1 MGGGG
6 RRGGDEDAVL
16 RSRRR
21 GSAVAWYADGVAL
34 VVWASRDIG
43 REFGC
48 AIRLLGLLLP
58 FAGLLPCAAPFVF
71 HQDTSDVEY
80 VVLNDDV
87 LTSVPNATLV
97 LLEGSDVERLAV
109 LLQFSQFL
117 RHCPEETIAIMVPEI
132 CRDAVYWQEE
142 VQMAAA
148 EALYFVVGSVVP
160 PHIARRVVVA
170 ALRIINLSA
179 SGDVFDAWGE
189 ILSMLLPQLPKDD
202 ALRLVVPAVS
212 ARAASPAADSRRLA
226 ARIIGA
232 LESVLSPADL
242 EAQFLPAT
250 LMLCDDDDPS
260 VRAMIAQSVAT
271 LGAALPLAV
280 CETHFWPKLVSL
292 MRDENARVRA
302 AALRALA
309 KTAGAHRDTARPT
322 SLYGTVLLPL
332 FLAECNRA
340 GSVAASDLRTVS
352 DDTYLLLEIFAEVFG
367 VFLWAVCSLLQDEDA
382 WTVALNA
389 LRRMVTC
396 NGPTVRHWCAFNL
409 PAVASVCGSSRPEK
423 ARGVL
428 HALATDSDVETR
440 ATLAAGFHQTVAQ
453 LGMGPLREEVLGAFA
468 SLITDINPQVR
479 MNALSHLSSAVEVL
493 TGHATS
499 VDSDME
505 GDTAE
510 ARTRRRESRP
520 GSFSPA
526 DEDVG
531 ALELAP
537 FFASLVPVAQ
547 DSWRT
552 QELLASHIEAVS
564 HRIPQDVLCDH
575 LAPLLFQM
583 ARESTY
589 LVRKASMRALVRAMR
604 FISDVRRRDHIV
616 KHFRTEWARG
626 KVYWT
631 RLAYTDGAAAAL
643 DVYSSTLFRVLFG
656 DELITLADDAVPNV
670 RLRVATI
677 LPRVAAAYAA
687 ARPDSDNGV
696 VVGSALEEEAAN
708 RKSMTDVLAALDR
721 LSSDPDTGVATV
733 ARAGQAS
740 VVAGCTRM
748 TDAQVAEDESRAVAE
763 TLFFVKRSVKPLI
776 PLHLIPGTSSLG
788 GDPGVVGGPANGV
801 APGATG
807 ATPTGDD
814 AADGVFRGTHGSEAL
829 GSRGGGGLP
838 GGTSHPHATAQAGGS
853 PKLSPRQPPSMGD
866 AKAPPLMGRTSVDG
880 AIGARRSSVVPTPRD
895 GASGG
900 AQGSSAL
907 PKSSIPPAP
916 GGMGG
921 TTIGPGRV
929 STSARPSKV
938 APVGANGVVSGA
950 APATATS
957 GAGARTGASAKNT
970 SAAGAPPGSAAGR
983 RPGKPPKKGG
993 FCCFGGGGAVD

>member
-1 MGGGG
+1 MT
-6 RRGGDEDAVL
+6 D
-16 RSRRR
+16 
-21 GSAVAWYADGVAL
+21 
-34 VVWASRDIG
+34 
-43 REFGC
+43 
-48 AIRLLGLLLP
+48 
-58 FAGLLPCAAPFVF
+58 AGLPPATLTAGGESLAALSALGSGPPPGVLAHECAEEGLGDTDDTAAARRAARGES
-71 HQDTSDVEY
+71 QDTSDVEY

-132 CRDAVYWQEE
+132 CRDAVHWQEE

-212 ARAASPAADSRRLA
+212 ARASSPAADSRRLA

-232 LESVLSPADL
+232 LESVLAPADL

-250 LMLCDDDDPS
+250 LMLCDDDDAS

-292 MRDENARVRA
+292 MQDENARVRA

-309 KTAGAHRDTARPT
+309 KTAGAHRETARPT

-352 DDTYLLLEIFAEVFG
+352 DETYLLLEIFAEVFG

-493 TGHATS
+493 TGHATT

-552 QELLASHIEAVS
+552 QELLASHIETVS

-696 VVGSALEEEAAN
+696 VVGAALEEEAAT

-721 LSSDPDTGVATV
+721 LCSDPDSGVAAE
-733 ARAGQAS
+733 ARAGQAA

-748 TDAQVAEDESRAVAE
+748 TKSQASEDESRAVAE

-776 PLHLIPGTSSLG
+776 PLHLIPGTSALG
-788 GDPGVVGGPANGV
+788 GDPGVGGGAANGV
-801 APGATG
+801 GPGTIGAT
-807 ATPTGDD
+807 ATGDD
-814 AADGVFRGTHGSEAL
+814 AADGPFRGAHGSDAL
-829 GSRGGGGLP
+829 GGRGGGGLP
-838 GGTSHPHATAQAGGS
+838 GGAGHPHATAQAQGS
-853 PKLSPRQPPSMGD
+853 PKVSPRQQPPGGG
-866 AKAPPLMGRTSVDG
+866 AKAPPMMGRTSVDG
-880 AIGARRSSVVPTPRD
+880 AIGARRSSVVPAPRD
-895 GASGG
+895 SAAGG
-900 AQGSSAL
+900 AQASSSL

-938 APVGANGVVSGA
+938 APAGPNGVAAGA
-950 APATATS
+950 AAATTKA
-957 GAGARTGASAKNT
+957 GAGARTGGPAKST
-970 SAAGAPPGSAAGR
+970 SAAAAPPGPAAAR
-983 RPGKPPKKGG
+983 RPSKPPKKGG
-993 FCCFGGGGAVD
+993 F

>member
-1 MGGGG
+1 M
-6 RRGGDEDAVL
+6 L
-16 RSRRR
+16 NS
-21 GSAVAWYADGVAL
+21 DGVTVL
-34 VVWASRDIG
+34 VWALRVMGRDSSAW
-43 REFGC
+43 F
-48 AIRLLGLLLP
+48 LP
-58 FAGLLPCAAPFVF
+58 WRTFPWMAFATSMVRLPCAAPFVF
-71 HQDTSDVEY
+71 QQDTSDVEY

-132 CRDAVYWQEE
+132 CRDAVHWQEE

-170 ALRIINLSA
+170 ALRIINLSS

-212 ARAASPAADSRRLA
+212 ARASSPAADSRRLA

-309 KTAGAHRDTARPT
+309 KTAGAHRETARPT

-340 GSVAASDLRTVS
+340 GTVAASDLRTVS

-589 LVRKASMRALVRAMR
+589 LVRKASMRALVRALR

-656 DELITLADDAVPNV
+656 DEIITLADDAVPNV

-677 LPRVAAAYAA
+677 LPRVATAYAA

-696 VVGSALEEEAAN
+696 VVGSALEEDALT

-721 LSSDPDTGVATV
+721 LSSDPDSGVVAV
-733 ARAGQAS
+733 ARKGQAA

-748 TDAQVAEDESRAVAE
+748 TEAQISEDESRAVAE

-776 PLHLIPGTSSLG
+776 PLHLIPGTSGLS
-788 GDPGVVGGPANGV
+788 GDAGVVGAAANGV
-801 APGATG
+801 APGTIG
-807 ATPTGDD
+807 ATAAGDD
-814 AADGVFRGTHGSEAL
+814 AAEGPFRVAHGNEAL
-829 GSRGGGGLP
+829 GGRGGGGVP
-838 GGTSHPHATAQAGGS
+838 GGAGHPHASTQAGSS
-853 PKLSPRQPPSMGD
+853 PKLSPRQPPPMGG

-880 AIGARRSSVVPTPRD
+880 AIGGRRSSVVPPPRD

-900 AQGSSAL
+900 AQGSSSL

-929 STSARPSKV
+929 STSARPTKV
-938 APVGANGVVSGA
+938 APVGGVNGVAAGA
-950 APATATS
+950 ASAVAKP
-957 GAGARTGASAKNT
+957 GAGAKTGGSAKNT
-970 SAAGAPPGSAAGR
+970 SAAGTLPGSAAGR
-983 RPGKPPKKGG
+983 RPTKPPKKGG
-993 FCCFGGGGAVD
+993 FCCFGGGGTVD

>member
-1 MGGGG
+1 
-6 RRGGDEDAVL
+6 
-16 RSRRR
+16 
-21 GSAVAWYADGVAL
+21 
-34 VVWASRDIG
+34 
-43 REFGC
+43 
-48 AIRLLGLLLP
+48 
-58 FAGLLPCAAPFVF
+58 
-71 HQDTSDVEY
+71 
-80 VVLNDDV
+80 
-87 LTSVPNATLV
+87 
-97 LLEGSDVERLAV
+97 
-109 LLQFSQFL
+109 
-117 RHCPEETIAIMVPEI
+117 MVPEI
-132 CRDAVYWQEE
+132 CRDAVHWQEE

-160 PHIARRVVVA
+160 PHIARRVVIA
-170 ALRIINLSA
+170 ALRIINLSD

-202 ALRLVVPAVS
+202 ALRLVVPAVT
-212 ARAASPAADSRRLA
+212 ARAAAPSADSRRLA

-232 LESVLSPADL
+232 LDGVLSAADL
-242 EAQFLPAT
+242 EAQFLPPT
-250 LMLCDDDDPS
+250 LLLCDDEDAS

-271 LGAALPLAV
+271 LGAALPLGV
-280 CETHFWPKLVSL
+280 CESHFWPKLVSL

-309 KTAGAHRDTARPT
+309 KTAGAHRETAVPT

-332 FLAECNRA
+332 FLAECSRA

-367 VFLWAVCSLLQDEDA
+367 VFLWAVCALLEDEDA

-409 PAVASVCGSSRPEK
+409 PAVAQVCGEARPEK

-428 HALATDSDVETR
+428 HALATDTDVETR

-453 LGMGPLREEVLGAFA
+453 LGSGPLRDEVLGAFA

-493 TGHATS
+493 TGHATT
-499 VDSDME
+499 VDSDVE

-520 GSFSPA
+520 GSFPPA

-552 QELLASHIEAVS
+552 QELLASHIEAVA

-589 LVRKASMRALVRAMR
+589 LVRKASMRALVRTMR

-656 DELITLADDAVPNV
+656 DELIALAADAVPNV
-670 RLRVATI
+670 RLRVASI
-677 LPRVAAAYAA
+677 LPRVIAAYEH
-687 ARPDSDNGV
+687 ARPDGDNGV
-696 VVGSALEEEAAN
+696 VVGSALEEEAAHCAPPSAV
-708 RKSMTDVLAALDR
+708 RAALDR
-721 LSSDPDTGVATV
+721 LTSDPDPGVEAV
-733 ARAGQAS
+733 ARSGIAAIAS
-740 VVAGCTRM
+740 GAARLTK
-748 TDAQVAEDESRAVAE
+748 AQVAEDDSHAVSE
-763 TLFFVKRSVKPLI
+763 TLFFVKRSPKPAA
-776 PLHLIPGTSSLG
+776 PHLLPPGTSAFGDGGPGVGAANGRPPGAPPPPADGGMDGVGRLGPGAEPLG
-788 GDPGVVGGPANGV
+788 GGRGGA
-801 APGATG
+801 GA
-807 ATPTGDD
+807 
-814 AADGVFRGTHGSEAL
+814 VS
-829 GSRGGGGLP
+829 GGGG
-838 GGTSHPHATAQAGGS
+838 GAYAAAGAAAAVAPDKAAS
-853 PKLSPRQPPSMGD
+853 RP
-866 AKAPPLMGRTSVDG
+866 APPPVVKPMGRTSVDG
-880 AIGARRSSVVPTPRD
+880 RLGDGARRSSVVPAARASTA
-895 GASGG
+895 GA
-900 AQGSSAL
+900 AAAAAL
-907 PKSSIPPAP
+907 PKSAIHPAP
-916 GGMGG
+916 GGLGG

-929 STSARPSKV
+929 STAARPSTA
-938 APVGANGVVSGA
+938 APPGGANGV
-950 APATATS
+950 ATPGR
-957 GAGARTGASAKNT
+957 GAGAKSAPVAAPPP
-970 SAAGAPPGSAAGR
+970 SAAAAAAAQ
-983 RPGKPPKKGG
+983 RPGKPPKKSG